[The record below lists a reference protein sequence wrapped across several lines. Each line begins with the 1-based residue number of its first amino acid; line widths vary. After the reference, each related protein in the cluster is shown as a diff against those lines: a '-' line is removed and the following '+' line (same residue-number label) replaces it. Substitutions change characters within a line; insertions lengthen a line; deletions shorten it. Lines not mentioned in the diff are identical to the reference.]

1 MGWAAAAVG
10 MAQGAYGYL
19 NARKGRKGVQGLN
32 PKPAAPMAKESDES
46 AEDAR
51 RDAQRAAARKKGLQ
65 STILAGETG
74 SGGGPLKAKKNAGGG
89 F

>member
-19 NARKGRKGVQGLN
+19 QSRKGRKDVQGLQA
-32 PKPAAPMAKESDES
+32 KPQAPLAQESDDS
-46 AEDAR
+46 AESAR

-74 SGGGPLKAKKNAGGG
+74 GGPLKSGGKSGG

>member
-19 NARKGRKGVQGLN
+19 NARKGRKDVQKLQV
-32 PKPAAPMAKESDES
+32 PAAAPMAKESDDS
-46 AEDAR
+46 AEEAR

-74 SGGGPLKAKKNAGGG
+74 GSGGGPLKAGGKSGG